1 MLWRINLCW
10 TNHFILAQEALIGT
24 RDTMLE
30 KNRGKVYDRY
40 YCHVKREKPIPSEV
54 TIPLGRLA

>member
-1 MLWRINLCW
+1 MCW